1 MKYTKNQNK
10 QLRAMFAKHERKS
23 GLNKLTVQEL
33 KHSNNHYYD
42 PPIYQVNVNGK
53 GIHYPSDHE
62 LTIEHLKN
70 FHETIDSSN
79 KQKRKIGQ

>member
-1 MKYTKNQNK
+1 MP
-10 QLRAMFAKHERKS
+10 
-23 GLNKLTVQEL
+23 
-33 KHSNNHYYD
+33 SN
-42 PPIYQVNVNGK
+42 
-53 GIHYPSDHE
+53 HE